1 MLDVF
6 QKINKITKG
15 SQDKRILLAN
25 FSYLSL
31 LQLTGY
37 VFPLITMPYLAKVI
51 GPSGF
56 GKIAFALAVIVWIQ
70 TIAEWGFN
78 FTATRDVA
86 QHRDDKEKVSEILSN
101 VLCSRILL
109 ALISFTI
116 LCLLIWVVPV
126 FNENASIILVTYLT
140 VPGSIIFP
148 EWFFQAVEKMKYTTL
163 FNLLIKL
170 IFTILVFLL
179 IKDEQDY
186 IYQPLLTA
194 VGYFICGLGALY
206 LIFYKWKYHF
216 RLPSFYVVCKTIQN
230 GTDVFLNNLI
240 PNLYNSFSI
249 LLLTAFGGA
258 AANGIY
264 DGGNKFAMIFSNLQ
278 SVISR
283 TFFPFLS
290 RRSDKHS
297 VFMKINIAV
306 SVFGAV
312 LLFLLAPLIIK
323 IMLGDDFNESI
334 IVLRILSLSI
344 IFLALNDTF
353 GTNFLIINHHEQEL
367 RNITIIASIIG
378 FFIAFPLV
386 KYYSY
391 VGAAITIFASRFVLG
406 VLTFIQYKRL
416 K

>member
-1 MLDVF
+1 
-6 QKINKITKG
+6 
-15 SQDKRILLAN
+15 
-25 FSYLSL
+25 
-31 LQLTGY
+31 
-37 VFPLITMPYLAKVI
+37 
-51 GPSGF
+51 
-56 GKIAFALAVIVWIQ
+56 
-70 TIAEWGFN
+70 
-78 FTATRDVA
+78 
-86 QHRDDKEKVSEILSN
+86 
-101 VLCSRILL
+101 
-109 ALISFTI
+109 
-116 LCLLIWVVPV
+116 
-126 FNENASIILVTYLT
+126 
-140 VPGSIIFP
+140 
-148 EWFFQAVEKMKYTTL
+148 
-163 FNLLIKL
+163 
-170 IFTILVFLL
+170 
-179 IKDEQDY
+179 
-186 IYQPLLTA
+186 
-194 VGYFICGLGALY
+194 
-206 LIFYKWKYHF
+206 
-216 RLPSFYVVCKTIQN
+216 
-230 GTDVFLNNLI
+230 
-240 PNLYNSFSI
+240 
-249 LLLTAFGGA
+249 
-258 AANGIY
+258 
-264 DGGNKFAMIFSNLQ
+264 MIFSNLQ

-283 TFFPFLS
+283 TFFPYLS

-323 IMLGDDFNESI
+323 IMLGDDFNESD